1 MLSILITI
9 GWLIAIACMVYLAAQ
24 AIRNRFYARR
34 RRKVRN
40 REIREFKKHH
50 HFDQKSQRWVRNVDG
65 VAMVDEAAEDH
76 RLMLT
81 LLGWISLI
89 AWEVYWIW
97 EIVERFRTTTSPLQL
112 PYFFLFIVLV
122 GIPLVIYLFFRR
134 RMRRPSYPL

>member
-9 GWLIAIACMVYLAAQ
+9 AWLIAIACMVYLAAQ

-40 REIREFKKHH
+40 REVREFKKHH
-50 HFDQKSQRWVRNVDG
+50 HFDQKSRRWVRNVDG
-65 VAMVDEAAEDH
+65 VAMVDEAAEDR

-81 LLGWISLI
+81 LVGWISLI
-89 AWEVYWIW
+89 AWEVYWIL
-97 EIVERFRTTTSPLQL
+97 EIAARIKEAPAAWQL

-122 GIPLVIYLFFRR
+122 GIPLVIYMFFRR
-134 RMRRPSYPL
+134 RLRRPSYPL